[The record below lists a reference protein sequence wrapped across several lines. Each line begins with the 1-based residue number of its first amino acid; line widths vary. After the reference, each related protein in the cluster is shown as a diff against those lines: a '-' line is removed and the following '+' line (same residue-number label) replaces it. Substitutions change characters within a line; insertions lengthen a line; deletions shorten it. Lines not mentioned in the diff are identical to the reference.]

1 MVNECIEKG
10 MQYTGKEYS
19 KHKGRPYILKYS
31 NELNILADFVEK
43 CLGIRYTTSLINCHR
58 KTQSEESLFLWVWR
72 DMDIVFEEFLFCV

>member
-10 MQYTGKEYS
+10 MQYTGKKYS

-43 CLGIRYTTSLINCHR
+43 CLGISYTTSLINCHR
-58 KTQSEESLFLWVWR
+58 KT
-72 DMDIVFEEFLFCV
+72 